1 MEKKKLQEQ
10 IIGSLKENYRK
21 KKKKK
26 RKPDVHNAF
35 LSRYRDITSWFLS
48 Q

>member
-21 KKKKK
+21 KKKK
-26 RKPDVHNAF
+26 RKENWMRIMFFFPG
-35 LSRYRDITSWFLS
+35 TET
-48 Q
+48 

>member
-21 KKKKK
+21 KKKEKK
-26 RKPDVHNAF
+26 RKLDAHNVF
-35 LSRYRDITSWFLS
+35 LSRYRDITS
-48 Q
+48 